1 MAYEA
6 TVTLLHLLPVIQPQE
21 LLLITQLNYFFTFD
35 HNVFLLDASAD
46 IHRFVNKRP
55 DTPQSV
61 YVFNSM
67 SDNVTGLE
75 NLKKISSKNTF
86 LIVVP
91 ASVNFENNLKL
102 LTQVKKVQ
110 RLKKNMKVGVFFTD
124 YVSIENLR
132 KLFQWFWNHKIINIF
147 AANSLLPVGGNVEY
161 TMNIFSFNPFG
172 EFQVINVTGSES
184 FNTIFVNQ
192 NINFQGHSLHMG
204 QVKNYTYISDDKLW
218 QAVLCVLNASFTL
231 VEVNFSSISDTL
243 LLEYGTID
251 VMRTTYSFD
260 IDDLVNMYPMVMEAL
275 VIVVP
280 EAVPYSEITAYLRT
294 VTSDTIFG
302 YSLITVTSVMLL
314 LTLVRYIK
322 QKKILFFQCAADVL
336 NLLIN
341 DNGGIKYQEL
351 SRIEVFLIVP
361 LTFVGFVVTN
371 GILSTLK
378 SYLTRPRMQPQIN
391 TVDQIYRSTFPIL
404 THYKIWVKRAI
415 TVLQNLS
422 QHVDWSVKFRV
433 AEFEVVERQMQLYNT
448 SISFLERL
456 SYANFVLDVQK
467 RLNIRGYHIPPLYI
481 DKYVVSYPVNDDFPF
496 IDRLNEIIH
505 WIRNAGLYE
514 KWCREE
520 MDNFVENIS
529 KNRELLKSRDQTDV
543 EKFDVPIF
551 IVYGWLVG
559 VIVFVLEIIWKHFK
573 LSCVFGVRLKTKK
586 RRTILSMRV

>member
-1 MAYEA
+1 MTYKA
-6 TVTLLHLLPVIQPQE
+6 VLTLLHLLPVIHPQE
-21 LLLITQLNYFFTFD
+21 LLLISQLNHFFNFD
-35 HNVFLLDASAD
+35 HNVLLLDASAD
-46 IHRFVNKRP
+46 IHRFINKRQ

-67 SDNVTGLE
+67 GDNVTGLE

-91 ASVNFENNLKL
+91 VSVNFESNLKL
-102 LTQVKKVQ
+102 LTQLKKVQ
-110 RLKKNMKVGVFFTD
+110 RLKKNMKVGMFFSE
-124 YVSIENLR
+124 YISIENLE

-147 AANSLLPVGGNVEY
+147 AANCLLADGPNGKHSI
-161 TMNIFSFNPFG
+161 NIFSFNPFG
-172 EFQVINVTGSES
+172 KFNVINVTGSES
-184 FNTIFVNQ
+184 FDTIFVKQ
-192 NINFQGHSLHMG
+192 NINFQGHILHMG

-218 QAVLCVLNASFTL
+218 EAVLSVLNASFTL
-231 VEVNFSSISDTL
+231 VEVNFSSISDTK

-260 IDDLVNMYPMVMEAL
+260 VDDLVNMYPMVMEAF

-294 VTSDTIFG
+294 VTSDTIFA
-302 YSLITVTSVMLL
+302 YSLITITSVVFL
-314 LTLVRYIK
+314 LTFFRYLK
-322 QKKILFFQCAADVL
+322 RNEILFFQSAADVL

-341 DNGGIKYQEL
+341 DNGDIKYQEL

-378 SYLTRPRMQPQIN
+378 SYLTRPRIQPQIN
-391 TVDQIYRSTFPIL
+391 TAEDIYRSVFPIH
-404 THYKIWVKRAI
+404 THYKIWVKRAVN
-415 TVLQNLS
+415 VLQSLS
-422 QHVDWSVKFRV
+422 PHEDWRVKFRV

-467 RLNIRGYHIPPLYI
+467 RMNIRGYHIPPLYI

-496 IDRLNEIIH
+496 VDRLNEIIH

-514 KWCREE
+514 KWCSEE
-520 MDNFVENIS
+520 MDDFVENIS
-529 KNRELLKSRDQTDV
+529 ENRRLLKSRDQTDV
-543 EKFDVPIF
+543 EKLDVPIF
-551 IVYGWLVG
+551 IVYGWFVG
-559 VIVFVLEIIWKHFK
+559 VIIFVIEIIWKHFK
-573 LSCVFGVRLKTKK
+573 LSWIFNVRLKAKK
-586 RRTILSMRV
+586 FSTRRV